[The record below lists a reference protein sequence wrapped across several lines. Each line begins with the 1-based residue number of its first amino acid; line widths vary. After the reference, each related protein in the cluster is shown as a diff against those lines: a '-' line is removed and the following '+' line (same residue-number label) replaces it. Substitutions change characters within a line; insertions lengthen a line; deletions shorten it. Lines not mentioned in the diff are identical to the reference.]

1 MDIIFMLFAM
11 TSVQPIIVEPPT
23 QPQALTAQVIKLN
36 TDSVDMYNDMWD
48 SNWINKNENGV
59 LQKTRP

>member
-11 TSVQPIIVEPPT
+11 TSFQPIIDEPPA